1 MPYYNNVRVGGA
13 MDADH
18 IYYNINVSNDYPNVT
33 PYTST
38 ENPGV
43 SLDTRGSSEPLTFN
57 QSRAQPYLINPSEYF
72 VSVQRFS
79 IESPNLPVFI
89 AQPLVGSSNVNTTI
103 YSMGVI
109 VNGTTTINIPI
120 IWQLQDKTVT
130 KIPASPVSQDVINS
144 PYYYCYSYQ
153 WFLKCINDSIFAA
166 MSAYGRKPSISFNPI
181 TNLFRLHADCG
192 SYRTASDG
200 TLIGNAVNK
209 FAVYMNTALYN
220 LFSSFPAIYK
230 GSTVGVGFN
239 YQLLFTT
246 GSDVVNFATQP
257 YITNVIYDPTNNRN
271 DIYSTQEYVTL
282 PLWSPI
288 KSIVFRCSL
297 LNIVADMIATPVVY
311 ENNVNIN
318 AGQQNTDILPI
329 LIEHSVPL
337 NTGTEY
343 KPYIFYEPTGEY
355 RLSDL
360 YSDIPVYGLQF
371 DAFWKDSFGNLNP
384 FYLSIGSSATMKI
397 LFRKKSFNSD
407 KI

>member
-33 PYTST
+33 PTIN
-38 ENPGV
+38 EIPAV
-43 SLDTRGSSEPLTFN
+43 SLDTRFSTEPLTFN

-89 AQPLVGSSNVNTTI
+89 AQPLVGASNINTTI
-103 YSMGVI
+103 YSMAVR
-109 VNGTTTINIPI
+109 VNGTTIINIPI
-120 IWQLQDKTVT
+120 LWQQQDTT
-130 KIPASPVSQDVINS
+130 FTQTPASPVSQEAITS

-153 WFLKCINDSIFAA
+153 WFLKCINDSIITA
-166 MSAYGRKPSISFNPI
+166 MSAYGRKPSISFNPV
-181 TNLFRLHADCG
+181 TNLFRLHADVG
-192 SYRTASDG
+192 AYRTSSTGA
-200 TLIGNAVNK
+200 TIGNAINL
-209 FAVYMNTALYN
+209 FEVYMNTALYN
-220 LFSSFPAIYK
+220 LFSSFPAIYR
-230 GSTVGVGFN
+230 GSTIATGLD

-246 GSDVVNFATQP
+246 GSDVVNPALQP
-257 YITNVIYDPTNNRN
+257 YIINVIYDPTNNRN
-271 DIYSTQEYVTL
+271 DVFSTQEYITL
-282 PLWSPI
+282 PLWTPV

-297 LNIVADMIATPVVY
+297 LNVVADMIATPVVY

-318 AGQQNTDILPI
+318 AGQQNTDILPV
-329 LIEHSVPL
+329 LIEYSVPL

-343 KPYIFYEPTGEY
+343 KPYILYEPTGEY

-371 DAFWKDSFGNLNP
+371 DVFWKDSFGNLNN
-384 FYLSIGSSATMKI
+384 FFLGLGSSATLKI

-407 KI
+407 QI